1 MLLTDMLRLKAMATA
16 VGSPRI
22 NNGNQCAKCGGNH
35 EELLPHHPIYLKSLE
50 RQHTKISEKQPP
62 LQFHRFHDEMIVT
75 VITCET
81 SRDGN
86 THFWILIGY
95 VYRDAPMIERISLPP
110 IKAT

>member
-22 NNGNQCAKCGGNH
+22 NI
-35 EELLPHHPIYLKSLE
+35 EELLPHHPIYLNSLE
-50 RQHTKISEKQPP
+50 RQHSKISEKQPP